1 MPDVCVILRRGRAI
15 YYRYV
20 TYYITRLRFGIDLNM
35 GWATGLWSIVLI
47 RDYYNMTRAD
57 ILMASRSTFTDDNS
71 EKLAAA

>member
-35 GWATGLWSIVLI
+35 GWATGLWSIVLT
-47 RDYYNMTRAD
+47 RDYYMTRAD